1 MSSFVAPVAEST
13 PLPVGQ
19 SIVPSISDSELA
31 GRLLAGEPWA
41 REAFYRRYVK
51 AVWCTALR
59 LVGNRSDADDVVQ
72 DTFVE
77 ALRDVHKLREPDRMR
92 AWLLQITVH
101 QAHRR
106 FRKRKLMR
114 KLGLERPSDDGL
126 LESLAKSGASAE
138 ARAELACIDRV
149 LGRVS
154 ANQRFAWMLRHI
166 EGLSLEEVAQ
176 ACDCSLATAKRR
188 IARTVQHLE
197 SELGTGAGGSAA

>member
-1 MSSFVAPVAEST
+1 MP
-13 PLPVGQ
+13 GQ
-19 SIVPSISDSELA
+19 SIIPSISDEELA

-59 LVGNRSDADDVVQ
+59 LVGDRSDADDVVQ

-77 ALRDVHKLREPDRMR
+77 ALRDVAKLRDPSRMR

-106 FRKRKLMR
+106 FRRRRLLR
-114 KLGLERPSDDGL
+114 RLGLERTGDDGL
-126 LESLAKSGASAE
+126 LEALAKPGTAAE

-149 LGRVS
+149 LAKVTAS
-154 ANQRFAWMLRHI
+154 QRFAWMLRHV

-188 IARTVQHLE
+188 IARTAQHLAA
-197 SELGTGAGGSAA
+197 ELEINEGTVA